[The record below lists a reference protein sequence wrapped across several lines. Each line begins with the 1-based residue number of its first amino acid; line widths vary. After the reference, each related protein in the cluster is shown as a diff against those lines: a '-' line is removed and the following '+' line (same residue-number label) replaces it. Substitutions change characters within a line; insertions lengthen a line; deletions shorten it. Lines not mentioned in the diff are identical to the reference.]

1 MRWKNYKINRINITD
16 SGYPEILKKIPSA
29 PKQLYFRAPP
39 GGGLDSSLFK
49 TSLAVVGS
57 RRMTQYGKMVVEK
70 FVSNLALNGVTIISG
85 FMYGVDSEAHRI
97 CVENEG
103 KTLAVFGCGLNICYP
118 PENDELYTQILA
130 KGGAVIS
137 EYEPDAKAH
146 LWKFPQRNRIVAG
159 LSNLGVLVIEAGA
172 KSGSLVTAKLAVVQ
186 KKKVYAVPGPITSS
200 TSMGTNTLIKEGLAK
215 MVTTP
220 EDIWSK
226 FQIPSTKLQTN
237 SNPKAQIS
245 KQENEIVNLLKA
257 EALSTDEIAKK
268 LKKDIVE
275 VSTALSLMV
284 LKGLA
289 YEAGGIFF
297 LKSDSRSG

>member
-1 MRWKNYKINRINITD
+1 MYWKDYPINKVSIDDPR
-16 SGYPEILKKIPSA
+16 YPKILKKIPS
-29 PKQLYFRAPP
+29 PPRQLYFRAPP
-39 GGGLDSSLFK
+39 GGGLNSSLFK

-103 KTLAVFGCGLNICYP
+103 KTLAVFGCGLDICYP
-118 PENDELYTQILA
+118 PENDELYTHILE

-159 LSNLGVLVIEAGA
+159 LANLGVLVIEAGA
-172 KSGSLVTAKLAVVQ
+172 KSGSLVTAKLALKQ
-186 KKKVYAVPGPITSS
+186 KKKVFAVPGPITSS
-200 TSMGTNTLIKEGLAK
+200 TSMGTNELIKSGEAK
-215 MVTTP
+215 MVTGP
-220 EDIWSK
+220 EDVLANSK
-226 FQIPSTKLQTN
+226 LKIQNAKLQLKSQNQVTN
-237 SNPKAQIS
+237 TEKGIAQ
-245 KQENEIVNLLKA
+245 LLEA
-257 EALSTDEIAKK
+257 ETLSTDEIAKK

-275 VSTALSLMV
+275 VSTALSLMA
-284 LKGLA
+284 LKGSV
-289 YEAGGIFF
+289 YEAGGKYY
-297 LKSDSRSG
+297 LS